1 MSGDHLAARS
11 REAFAKYFPQLMR
24 SIEAAGTAGVTSLT
38 KDGEAV
44 DLVVDGKAV
53 YGRNARLCA
62 AEQIDEFMKKPL
74 RFYME
79 RLELSGVVTPVGKRL
94 MEKLEKEF
102 LGDATLEVST
112 HPSDS
117 PTFLIVFGLG
127 LGYHL
132 QELASRTKARWLI
145 LIEPMLPFFEQSFG
159 IVDWADLL
167 DQYKAR
173 GGGVSVIVESDPQQI
188 VAAIAAQMAKLGIP
202 YADGSWVFTHYSF
215 WSFAEARNRLHE
227 AVEFTFINRG
237 FFEDELVMMRNAIE
251 NFAAQDFRLLDGR
264 PRLQRRE
271 TAAIVG
277 AGPSLDRCI
286 DVIKQQ
292 RDRLVLF
299 AGGTAL
305 RALLRNGI
313 VPDFHC
319 ELENVPGVYDVLTET
334 QKVGDLSR
342 ITLISSATVDPR
354 VPGLFADTIFY
365 FRDSISSTQIL
376 GGKHRIINGT
386 SPTCVNLALNAAVV
400 MGFTEFVFFGT
411 DCGTRPGSLRH
422 ASGTVYSEIGV
433 FEAGNVVQGPVM
445 PVEGNFGGIVNT
457 ESTYDW
463 CRRMLSAA
471 IKHYRLNVQNCSDG
485 ALIPGARPRVPSS
498 LAVATPIVDH
508 AAFKAEIARGLQRY
522 AAGEMLEEADFAAI
536 IAKTHAMFGDLDAL
550 LVELQE
556 GEPDFEIAYERVK
569 TFAEGSGSRYARTES
584 MVSGSLQGLPRI
596 AMFYGY
602 RIEDDARRRRFFELF
617 MAEFRAIA
625 AYMANEIYALFDELG
640 ERAQAASRPLA
651 LRGGR

>member
-1 MSGDHLAARS
+1 MSGDQLPARS
-11 REAFAKYFPQLMR
+11 REAFAKSFPQLMR
-24 SIEAAGTAGVTSLT
+24 SIEATGSAGVATVT

-44 DLVVDGKAV
+44 DLSVEGKEV

-94 MEKLEKEF
+94 MEKLETEF
-102 LGDATLEVST
+102 LGDATLEVNT

-127 LGYHL
+127 LGHHL
-132 QELASRTKARWLI
+132 KELTRRTEARWLI
-145 LIEPMLPFFEQSFG
+145 LVEPMLPFFEASFG

-167 DQYKAR
+167 EQYKAR
-173 GGGVSVIVESDPQQI
+173 GGGVSVIVESDPQEI
-188 VAAIAAQMAKLGIP
+188 VAAIAAHMAKLGIP

-215 WSFAEARNRLHE
+215 WSFAEARDRLHE
-227 AVEFTFINRG
+227 AVEFSFINRG

-251 NFAAQDFRLLDGR
+251 NFVAQDFRLLDGR

-271 TAAIVG
+271 TAAIIG
-277 AGPSLDRCI
+277 AGPSLDGCI
-286 DVIKQQ
+286 DAIKQY

-299 AGGTAL
+299 SGGTAL

-354 VPGLFADTIFY
+354 VPELFADTIFY

-386 SPTCVNLALNAAVV
+386 SPTCINLALNSAVV
-400 MGFTEFVFFGT
+400 MGFTEFVLFGT

-433 FEAGNVVQGPVM
+433 FEAGNVVQGPLM
-445 PVEGNFGGIVNT
+445 QAEGNFGGIVNT

-485 ALIPGARPRVPSS
+485 ALIQGARPRVPSS
-498 LAVATPIVDH
+498 LRVATPVVDH

-522 AAGEMLEEADFAAI
+522 GAGEMLEEADFAGI
-536 IAKTHAMFGDLDAL
+536 IEKTHEMFAELDAL
-550 LVELQE
+550 LIELQG
-556 GEPDFEIAYERVK
+556 GEADFGLVYERLK
-569 TFAEGSGSRYARTES
+569 AFAEGSGARYARTES
-584 MVSGSLQGLPRI
+584 MISGSLQGLPRI

-602 RIEDDARRRRFFELF
+602 RIEPIAERRRFFEAF
-617 MAEFRAIA
+617 MAEFRAIV
-625 AYMANEIYALFDELG
+625 AYMAKEIDALFAELG
-640 ERAQAASRPLA
+640 ERAQSASRPLA

>member
-1 MSGDHLAARS
+1 MSQDHLAARS
-11 REAFAKYFPQLMR
+11 REAFAKHFPQLMR
-24 SIEAAGTAGVTSLT
+24 SAEAAGASGVVTVT

-44 DLVVDGKAV
+44 DLAVDGKEV
-53 YGRNARLCA
+53 YGRDARVCA

-94 MEKLEKEF
+94 MEKLEKTF
-102 LGDATLEVST
+102 LRDATLEVST
-112 HPSDS
+112 HPTDS

-132 QELASRTKARWLI
+132 HELTHRTKARWLI
-145 LIEPMLPFFEQSFG
+145 LVEPMLPFFEPSFG

-167 DQYKAR
+167 EQYKAR
-173 GGGVSVIVESDPQQI
+173 GGDVAVIAEADPQQI
-188 VAAIAAQMAKLGIP
+188 VAAIATHMARLGIP

-227 AVEFTFINRG
+227 AVEFSFINRG

-277 AGPSLDRCI
+277 AGPSLDNCI
-286 DVIKQQ
+286 DAIKRN

-313 VPDFHC
+313 VPDFQC

-354 VPGLFADTIFY
+354 VPALFSDTIFY
-365 FRDSISSTQIL
+365 FRDSISSTQVL

-400 MGFTEFVFFGT
+400 MGFTDFVFFGT

-485 ALIPGARPRVPSS
+485 ALIQGARPRVPAS
-498 LAVATPIVDH
+498 LAIATPPVDH
-508 AAFKAEIARGLQRY
+508 AAFKAEITRGLQRY
-522 AAGEMLEEADFAAI
+522 GSGEMLEEADFAAI
-536 IAKTHAMFGDLDAL
+536 IAKTHDMFGDLDTL
-550 LVELQE
+550 LAELQG
-556 GEPDFEIAYERVK
+556 GEADFGVVFERLK
-569 TFAEGSGSRYARTES
+569 TFTEGAGTRYARTES
-584 MVSGSLQGLPRI
+584 MISGSLQGLPRI

-602 RIEDDARRRRFFELF
+602 RIEDSAKRRRFFALF
-617 MAEFRAIA
+617 MAELRAIVA
-625 AYMANEIYALFDELG
+625 SMAKEIYALFDELG
-640 ERAQAASRPLA
+640 ERAQSASRPLA
-651 LRGGR
+651 LHGGR